1 MMFDNKKKGT
11 KFEDFVAYVYQSLL
25 DINDCPSIVS
35 KHVCINGLNGP
46 SGEIDVYY
54 EFEHLNL
61 TYRVAIECKDWKKP
75 IPAEEVRVFST
86 KIDNLNNVAGVM
98 ISTSG
103 YQAGAIDFAKR
114 HGIILMEEKDLPTF
128 NKIIAGKIKVT
139 LLPDEKVKGEPFWTL
154 MEICDGEV
162 TGTYINLAGKGGI
175 PLLVSKKTAEELR
188 DRLPDKERWCV
199 RGLSQRNLR
208 ALIEFAEKFN
218 WQISFCPLP
227 IEEGEIQLIS
237 IELSILREHYIW

>member
-1 MMFDNKKKGT
+1 MFSNKEKGT

-25 DINDCPSIVS
+25 TINNCSSIVS

-61 TYRVAIECKDWKKP
+61 TYRVAIECKDWKNP

-114 HGIILMEEKDLPTF
+114 HGIILMEEKDLPAF
-128 NKIIAGKIKVT
+128 NIILADKIKVT
-139 LLPDEKVKGEPFWTL
+139 FLPDEKTIGQPFWTL
-154 MEICDGEV
+154 MEIRNGEV
-162 TGTYINLAGKGGI
+162 TGTYIDFGGDGGI
-175 PLLVSKKTAEELR
+175 PLLVSKKTAEEVLN
-188 DRLPDKERWCV
+188 RLPDKEYWCV
-199 RGLSQRNLR
+199 RGLSQQNLR
-208 ALIEFAEKFN
+208 ALIELAERFK
-218 WQISFCPLP
+218 WKVSYCPLP
-227 IEEGEIQLIS
+227 IEKGEILLMS
-237 IELSILREHYIW
+237 IDLSILKEHYIW

>member
-1 MMFDNKKKGT
+1 MFSNKKKGN

-25 DINDCPSIVS
+25 DINDCRSKVS

-75 IPAEEVRVFST
+75 VPAEEVRVFST

-103 YQAGAIDFAKR
+103 YQTGAIDFAKR
-114 HGIILMEEKDLPTF
+114 HGIILMEEKDLPAF
-128 NKIIAGKIKVT
+128 NKILAGKIKVT
-139 LLPDEKVKGEPFWTL
+139 FLPDEKVIGQPFWTL
-154 MEICDGEV
+154 MELSNGEV
-162 TGTYINLAGKGGI
+162 TGNYFYSSDESGI
-175 PLLVSKKTAEELR
+175 PLLISKKTAEELR
-188 DRLPDKERWCV
+188 NTLPDKERWCV

-208 ALIEFAEKFN
+208 ALIELADKFK
-218 WQISFCPLP
+218 WPISLCPLP
-227 IEEGEIQLIS
+227 CNDSQLILLS
-237 IELSILREHYIW
+237 IELDILKEHYLW